1 MDQVLAL
8 LTATISQM
16 GGTFAD
22 AMKNNVKST
31 KDSNDFTS
39 GVKVEVPRL
48 KDDRH
53 AKVLEHIQLVI
64 STATLRGFGYAF
76 EPSMA
81 SLLPEKHSD
90 MEMLDLS
97 EDGNLKKYKAVQAND
112 NAIAWLRMAFPL
124 PKHQHEIDAS
134 CTTGYPQG
142 LAHEAI
148 RRLKARVIRACEMA
162 ASVLQMELDSIKMK
176 ETDDPQ
182 TIDDKFNELA
192 RLYMDSGSVLTAAMK
207 RHS

>member
-16 GGTFAD
+16 GGTLAD

-53 AKVLEHIQLVI
+53 SKVLEHIQLVI

-76 EPSMA
+76 KPSMA
-81 SLLPEKHSD
+81 ALLPEKHSD
-90 MEMLDLS
+90 TEMLDLS

-112 NAIAWLRMAFPL
+112 SAIAWLRMAFSL
-124 PKHQHEIDAS
+124 PKHQHEINAS

-148 RRLKARVIRACEMA
+148 R
-162 ASVLQMELDSIKMK
+162 
-176 ETDDPQ
+176 
-182 TIDDKFNELA
+182 
-192 RLYMDSGSVLTAAMK
+192 
-207 RHS
+207 